1 MASGRSSDAWPVQ
14 ARRGVGALTAP
25 NRHIGVE
32 CRGTTPVEKDYQVT
46 YFVYA
51 VALLLLI
58 SLAIF
63 VKVVVFDRRPQK
75 TGLFFSLL
83 AIPLLLIYYQDKWTD
98 LFPGLKIREWV
109 LSPFDRYNIHKD
121 FQAALL
127 PGFIIIFILLLH
139 MLVLQRVAVRKRLER
154 VHNPIANFFS
164 GLVAATL
171 IDATLVGTFQ
181 LGWVGAVIIAAVFI
195 LVYLGVI
202 ALVAAL
208 LEVVVAIVNYLWVWL
223 KRRLFAIATMITR
236 ASSWLSSLSG
246 RLGLQSFAD
255 KIRQETKEQ
264 EGIFTDEQEKQ
275 DRALYEAYLRDRA
288 HRRRLI
294 QGTPLPP
301 EPAYGA
307 DVVPDTAPG
316 DTPPPPVVPSV
327 ITPPVTTP
335 ATDDAPS
342 GSPA

>member
-1 MASGRSSDAWPVQ
+1 MPSGRSSDAGTAQ
-14 ARRGVGALTAP
+14 AWRGVGALTALT
-25 NRHIGVE
+25 RQIGVE
-32 CRGTTPVEKDYQVT
+32 CRGTTPVEKDSQVT

-51 VALLLLI
+51 VSLLLLI

-63 VKVVVFDRRPQK
+63 IKVAIFDRRPQK

-83 AIPLLLIYYQDKWTD
+83 TIPLLLIYYQNQWND
-98 LFPGLKIREWV
+98 LFPGLKIRQWV

-127 PGFIIIFILLLH
+127 PGIIMIFILLLH
-139 MLVLQRVAVRKRLER
+139 MLVLQRVAVRTRLER

-164 GLVAATL
+164 GLTAATL
-171 IDATLVGTFQ
+171 IDATLVGTFD
-181 LGWVGAVIIAAVFI
+181 LGWVGAVVIAAVFI

-208 LEVVVAIVNYLWVWL
+208 LEVIAAIMNYLWVWL
-223 KRRLFAIATMITR
+223 KRRVFAIATMITR

-255 KIRQETKEQ
+255 KIRQQTAEQ
-264 EGIFTDEQEKQ
+264 ENIFTDEQDKQ

-301 EPAYGA
+301 EPEYGA
-307 DVVPDTAPG
+307 DVAPDSRPG
-316 DTPPPPVVPSV
+316 DTPAPPVVPSV
-327 ITPPVTTP
+327 ITPPAADGATTGTP
-335 ATDDAPS
+335 A
-342 GSPA
+342 